1 MPKNL
6 DVSKLKQDSKRQAF
20 VNDLCSRLDALEHSS
35 EDVDESWTIFRDTVH
50 SSAMDSL
57 GPVSRK
63 HEDWFD
69 VKDKEIQGLLEEKH
83 QKHKAYLRNTNSES
97 SKTAYSNICKTVQMR
112 LRDMQDSW
120 LRKKADEIQSF
131 VDRKDMKKFFD
142 ALKTVYGSQSSGT
155 TPVLS
160 ADGTSLLTD
169 EEAILKRW
177 AEHFDGVLNRPSSI
191 NDEAINRLPQVE
203 CNLLLDELPT
213 ISETVKAIKLLAS
226 GKAPGSDA
234 IPAEIY
240 KAGGPPVAEKQSYFT
255 LCGEK
260 KPSLKNS
267 RMQQL
272 STYSKGKGVLKS
284 VTIIEASLYCQSL
297 GIFLLGS
304 Y

>member
-1 MPKNL
+1 
-6 DVSKLKQDSKRQAF
+6 
-20 VNDLCSRLDALEHSS
+20 
-35 EDVDESWTIFRDTVH
+35 
-50 SSAMDSL
+50 
-57 GPVSRK
+57 
-63 HEDWFD
+63 
-69 VKDKEIQGLLEEKH
+69 
-83 QKHKAYLRNTNSES
+83 
-97 SKTAYSNICKTVQMR
+97 
-112 LRDMQDSW
+112 
-120 LRKKADEIQSF
+120 
-131 VDRKDMKKFFD
+131 MKKFFD

-213 ISETVKAIKLLAS
+213 ISETVKAIKLLAKLQDQMQHLQRS
-226 GKAPGSDA
+226 TKQ
-234 IPAEIY
+234 E
-240 KAGGPPVAEKQSYFT
+240 VLQLQRHRQSYFT

-272 STYSKGKGVLKS
+272 STYSKGKGILKS
-284 VTIIEASLYCQSL
+284 VTIIEASLYCQL
-297 GIFLLGS
+297 LRIFLLGS